1 MVILMNN
8 TEKTDALNSLILEA
22 HSTIVAAG
30 SSLPGLQEAVDRVV
44 QKKTSSSKIVM
55 LVELIDWM
63 DDIDPVL
70 ARSLQRRLGELRSKN

>member
-30 SSLPGLQEAVDRVV
+30 ASLPGLQEAVDRVV